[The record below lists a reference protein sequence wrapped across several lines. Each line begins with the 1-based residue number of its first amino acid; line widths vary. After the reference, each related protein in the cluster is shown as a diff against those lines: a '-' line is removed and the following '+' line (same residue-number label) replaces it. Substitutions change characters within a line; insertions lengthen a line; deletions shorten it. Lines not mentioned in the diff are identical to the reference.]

1 MVDSSELLQAIYND
15 RSMYRRD
22 GSKKSARGYLG
33 PIKNKVTG
41 GTMTEF
47 SVGIEIDGKEVEVPA
62 MVPTL
67 SSSEIEYM
75 QEMEPGKGW
84 DMSNP
89 VEQSIVKKAKDHAQ
103 KRLSEG
109 KSVYYQDSENKK
121 STSYQDLLNKAY
133 ENRKKRKQERIKG
146 TGRSILQG
154 VTFGFADELEAMI
167 MASGKAEG
175 DYDEELKRIRAEQKR
190 FEQLEPGRAIGSELA
205 GAIPGGLFAVPKLL
219 GKAGIKS
226 TAKQAGIE
234 GAVYG
239 FGAGEG
245 FEERVGG
252 ATVGGLG
259 GFAIGKVLS
268 VATMPSSS
276 GGLRTQSDE
285 IADMSLDP
293 ENLTATQAIQKAQA
307 DEVFTE
313 VDTPKYTRK
322 PLSDAKTFGEFWES
336 ATGALTNFYNDKVT
350 GVSDELMR
358 VVSPQIGARF
368 QRADETALRNVN
380 KSLGNLAEALVPVVK
395 TINNST
401 KAKGALLD
409 YGAGKLGKT
418 REASLARLEK
428 ELSKDLNTQQMNT
441 LKAYL
446 KVSFEKNS
454 ALNKKVFG
462 GEFSDEITYLHTRN
476 NKFISKLKEDGLT
489 DTEIEKMFGDR
500 AYEPRTRGS
509 YVDKK
514 GNVPDP
520 SEYDNPIIT
529 DMQRLF
535 KMERLAQ
542 LQDKFGVDINVI
554 ARRPGQKALSPEEFM
569 DALFYSFT
577 QRGIS
582 NDGAQYAVN
591 KITDSIM
598 GQQKTPHPLIQ
609 AANSASYA
617 TTLAGPLSA
626 ILNLADIPLVGAK
639 YGGRAVLE
647 GLQVLKPF
655 KSVPNPDLK
664 KLGLDNQTFGEFVN
678 KTNELADSNQG
689 FMARSAE
696 LMRNGTDFLMKG
708 SGFAVM
714 DQVGKKGV
722 MRGVL
727 RSAVDDA
734 EAGNLAK
741 NWSFYFNDAE
751 LSVLEREFKRHGTDW
766 TKYKG
771 KGSELAEELMFAGL
785 GQQQLI
791 SAAGRPAA
799 WARNPNL
806 RPLWALRGFVVKQQA
821 LALREVV
828 GNIKAGKPEEA
839 AKFLGRYAMYGAGG
853 YAVINEIRQGIFG
866 DGDMSISGLI
876 RGYGDAWASLLT
888 ANTLGLNDYQYGQ
901 IKENGILYTLAE
913 GSLPIIIDRPI
924 DIGQTVVGALEG
936 ERPPQAILTELPIV
950 KQTARLGERAAGAA
964 GATDIE
970 GMMSELLRQRNPNPN

>member
-1 MVDSSELLQAIYND
+1 MVDSLDLLKA
-15 RSMYRRD
+15 
-22 GSKKSARGYLG
+22 
-33 PIKNKVTG
+33 VTG
-41 GTMTEF
+41 QEDSKGDEEKESLSYEERLA
-47 SVGIEIDGKEVEVPA
+47 SVHQ
-62 MVPTL
+62 
-67 SSSEIEYM
+67 Y
-75 QEMEPGKGW
+75 
-84 DMSNP
+84 
-89 VEQSIVKKAKDHAQ
+89 
-103 KRLSEG
+103 
-109 KSVYYQDSENKK
+109 
-121 STSYQDLLNKAY
+121 
-133 ENRKKRKQERIKG
+133 RKKRREEKIRG
-146 TGRSILQG
+146 TGRSVAQG
-154 VTFGFADELEAMI
+154 VTFGFADELEAMFI
-167 MASGKAEG
+167 AGLKPEG
-175 DYDEELKRIRAEQKR
+175 SYSEELERIRKQQKR
-190 FEQLEPGRAIGSELA
+190 FEQLEPGKAIGSEIA
-205 GAIPGGLFAVPKLL
+205 GAIPGSVFAVPKLL
-219 GKAGIKS
+219 AKAGVKS
-226 TAKQAGIE
+226 IAKQAGIE

-239 FGAGEG
+239 FGSGES
-245 FEERVGG
+245 FTERLGG

-259 GFAIGKVLS
+259 GFAVGKVLS
-268 VATMPSSS
+268 LATTPSSS

-285 IADMSLDP
+285 LADRALDP
-293 ENLTATQAIQKAQA
+293 EDVATGQKIEESKAN
-307 DEVFTE
+307 EVFTE
-313 VDTPKYTRK
+313 VDNPKYTRK
-322 PLSDAKTFGEFWES
+322 PLSEAKTFGEFWES

-380 KSLGNLAEALVPVVK
+380 KTLGNLAERLVPVVK
-395 TINNST
+395 IVNEN
-401 KAKGALLD
+401 ANVKGVLLD

-428 ELSKDLNTQQMNT
+428 ELAKDLSTEHMNT

-446 KVSFEKNS
+446 QVSFQKNS
-454 ALNKKVFG
+454 TLNKKVFG
-462 GEFSDEITYLHTRN
+462 GEFSDEVTYLHTRN
-476 NKFISKLKEDGLT
+476 NAFINKLKEDGLT
-489 DTEIEKMFGDR
+489 DSEIEKMFGDK

-514 GNVPDP
+514 GNVVKP

-542 LQDKFGVDINVI
+542 LQEKFGVDINVI
-554 ARRPGQKALSPEEFM
+554 ARRPGQKALSPQEFM

-577 QRGIS
+577 KKGIS
-582 NDGAQYAVN
+582 NDGAQYAVR

-609 AANSASYA
+609 AANSGAYA

-626 ILNLADIPLVGAK
+626 ILNLADIPLLGAK

-647 GLQVLKPF
+647 GLKVLKPF
-655 KSVPNPDLK
+655 KSVPDVDLK
-664 KLGLDNQTFGEFVN
+664 KMGLNDQVMGEFVN
-678 KTNELADSNQG
+678 KTNDMANNSQG
-689 FMARSAE
+689 MMARSAE

-708 SGFAVM
+708 SGFAALDM
-714 DQVGKKGV
+714 VGKKGV

-734 EAGNLAK
+734 EAGNLSK

-751 LSVLEREFKRHGTDW
+751 LGVLEKEFKKHGTDW

-771 KGSELAEELMFAGL
+771 KASELAEELMFAGL

-839 AKFLGRYAMYGAGG
+839 AKFLGRYAVYGAGG
-853 YAVINEIRQGIFG
+853 YAVTNELRQGIFG
-866 DGDMSISGLI
+866 DGEMSVSGLV

-901 IKENGILYTLAE
+901 IKENGILYALAE
-913 GSLPIIIDRPI
+913 GSLPIILDRPL
-924 DIGQTVVGALEG
+924 DIGQTVIDVLEG
-936 ERPPQAILTELPIV
+936 DRPSQAIAMELPII
-950 KQTARLGERAAGAA
+950 KQPTQLLERVAGAA
-964 GATDIE
+964 GATEAE
-970 GMMSELLRQRNPNPN
+970 GMLSELQRQRNTDN

>member
-1 MVDSSELLQAIYND
+1 MD
-15 RSMYRRD
+15 RSLTQD
-22 GSKKSARGYLG
+22 PL
-33 PIKNKVTG
+33 
-41 GTMTEF
+41 
-47 SVGIEIDGKEVEVPA
+47 SVI
-62 MVPTL
+62 L
-67 SSSEIEYM
+67 
-75 QEMEPGKGW
+75 
-84 DMSNP
+84 
-89 VEQSIVKKAKDHAQ
+89 
-103 KRLSEG
+103 G
-109 KSVYYQDSENKK
+109 KSPKKESEK
-121 STSYQDLLNKAY
+121 TEDFDELFEVAY
-133 ENRKKRKQERIKG
+133 ANRKKRQQERVAG
-146 TGRSILQG
+146 VSRSIAQG
-154 VTFGFADELEAMI
+154 VTLGFADELEAVMR
-167 MASGKAEG
+167 AHSKPAG
-175 DYDEELKRIRAEQKR
+175 DYEEELKRIREEQKK
-190 FEQLEPGRAIGSELA
+190 FDALQPGVSLVAEAA
-205 GAIPGGLFAVPKLL
+205 GAIPTGLGVAGGLAKV
-219 GKAGIKS
+219 GVKS
-226 TAKQAGIE
+226 VGKQAGIE

-245 FEERVGG
+245 FDERLAG

-268 VATMPSSS
+268 VAAMPSSS

-285 IADMSLDP
+285 IADVALDP
-293 ENLTATQAIQKAQA
+293 EDLANTQAIERTQA
-307 DEVFTE
+307 NEVFTE
-313 VDTPKYTRK
+313 VDNPKYTRK

-336 ATGALTNFYNDKVT
+336 ATGALSNFYNDKVT
-350 GVSDELMR
+350 GVSDELIR

-395 TINNST
+395 IINDST
-401 KAKGALLD
+401 RAKGALLD

-418 REASLARLEK
+418 RETSLARLEK
-428 ELSKDLNTQQMNT
+428 ELSKDLNTQHMNT

-462 GEFSDEITYLHTRN
+462 AEFSDEVTYLHTRN
-476 NKFISKLKEDGLT
+476 NKFINKLKEDGLS
-489 DTEIEKMFGDR
+489 DSEIEKMFGDK
-500 AYEPRTRGS
+500 AYEPRSRGS
-509 YVDKK
+509 YVDKE
-514 GNVPDP
+514 GNIPNP

-554 ARRPGQKALSPEEFM
+554 AKRPGQRALSPQEFM

-577 QRGIS
+577 KRGIS

-609 AANSASYA
+609 AANSGAYA

-647 GLQVLKPF
+647 GLKVLRPF
-655 KSVPNPDLK
+655 KSVPDPDLRK
-664 KLGLDNQTFGEFVN
+664 MGLDNQTFGEFVN
-678 KTNELADSNQG
+678 KTNELAGNNQG

-708 SGFAVM
+708 SGFAALDM
-714 DQVGKKGV
+714 VGKKGV

-734 EAGNLAK
+734 EAGNLTK
-741 NWSFYFNDAE
+741 NWNFYFNDAE
-751 LSVLEREFKRHGTDW
+751 LAVLEREFKQHGTDW

-821 LALREVV
+821 LALREVM

-853 YAVINEIRQGIFG
+853 YAVTNELRQGIFG
-866 DGDMSISGLI
+866 DGEMSISGLI

-924 DIGQTVVGALEG
+924 DIGQTVVEVLEG
-936 ERPPQAILTELPIV
+936 ERPPQAIGTELPII
-950 KQTARLGERAAGAA
+950 KQPLQLLERASGGAGLFEVQEFAQ
-964 GATDIE
+964 E
-970 GMMSELLRQRNPNPN
+970 GLRKRNPNPN

>member
-89 VEQSIVKKAKDHAQ
+89 VARSIVKKAKDHAQ
-103 KRLSEG
+103 KRLSKGE
-109 KSVYYQDSENKK
+109 SVYYQDSE
-121 STSYQDLLNKAY
+121 SDPTFDELFEIAY
-133 ENRKKRKQERIKG
+133 ANRKKRQQERVAG
-146 TGRSILQG
+146 VSRSIAQG
-154 VTFGFADELEAMI
+154 VTLGFADELEAVMRAHSKP
-167 MASGKAEG
+167 MGNYE
-175 DYDEELKRIRAEQKR
+175 EELKVIREEQKK
-190 FEQLEPGRAIGSELA
+190 FDALQPGTSLVAEVA
-205 GAIPGGLFAVPKLL
+205 GAIPTGFGVAGGLAKV
-219 GKAGIKS
+219 GVKS
-226 TAKQAGIE
+226 IGKQAGIE

-239 FGAGEG
+239 FGAGES
-245 FEERVGG
+245 FDERLAG

-293 ENLTATQAIQKAQA
+293 ENLAATQAIQRVQA

-322 PLSDAKTFGEFWES
+322 PLSEAKTFGEFWES

-401 KAKGALLD
+401 RAKGALLD

-476 NKFISKLKEDGLT
+476 NKFINKLKEDGLS
-489 DTEIEKMFGDR
+489 DSEIEKMFGDR

-609 AANSASYA
+609 AANSGAYA

-708 SGFAVM
+708 SGFAALDM
-714 DQVGKKGV
+714 VGKKGV

-924 DIGQTVVGALEG
+924 DIGQTVVEALEG

-950 KQTARLGERAAGAA
+950 KQTARLGERAAGEL

>member
-1 MVDSSELLQAIYND
+1 MD
-15 RSMYRRD
+15 RSLTQD
-22 GSKKSARGYLG
+22 PL
-33 PIKNKVTG
+33 
-41 GTMTEF
+41 
-47 SVGIEIDGKEVEVPA
+47 SVI
-62 MVPTL
+62 L
-67 SSSEIEYM
+67 
-75 QEMEPGKGW
+75 
-84 DMSNP
+84 
-89 VEQSIVKKAKDHAQ
+89 
-103 KRLSEG
+103 G
-109 KSVYYQDSENKK
+109 KSPKKESEK
-121 STSYQDLLNKAY
+121 TEDFDELFEVAY
-133 ENRKKRKQERIKG
+133 ANRKKRQQERVAG
-146 TGRSILQG
+146 VSRSIAQG
-154 VTFGFADELEAMI
+154 VTLGFADELEAVMR
-167 MASGKAEG
+167 AHSKPAG
-175 DYDEELKRIRAEQKR
+175 DYEEELKRIREEQKK
-190 FEQLEPGRAIGSELA
+190 FDALQPGTSLVAEVA
-205 GAIPGGLFAVPKLL
+205 GAIPTGFGVAGGLAKV
-219 GKAGIKS
+219 GVKS
-226 TAKQAGIE
+226 IGKQAGIE

-239 FGAGEG
+239 FGAGES
-245 FEERVGG
+245 FDERLAG

-293 ENLTATQAIQKAQA
+293 ENLAATQAIQKTQA

-395 TINNST
+395 AINNST
-401 KAKGALLD
+401 RAKGALLD

-462 GEFSDEITYLHTRN
+462 AEFSDEVTYLHTRN
-476 NKFISKLKEDGLT
+476 NKFINKLKEDGLT

-509 YVDKK
+509 YIDKK

-542 LQDKFGVDINVI
+542 LQDKFGVDISNI
-554 ARRPGQKALSPEEFM
+554 LAGKKSITPEQFM

-577 QRGIS
+577 KKGIS

-655 KSVPNPDLK
+655 KAVPNPDLK
-664 KLGLDNQTFGEFVN
+664 KMGLDNQTFGEFVN

-708 SGFAVM
+708 SGFAALDM
-714 DQVGKKGV
+714 VGKKGV

-734 EAGNLAK
+734 ESGNLTK
-741 NWSFYFNDAE
+741 NWKFYFNDAE
-751 LSVLEREFKRHGTDW
+751 LAVLEREFKQHGTDW

-853 YAVINEIRQGIFG
+853 YAVINEARQGIFG

-924 DIGQTVVGALEG
+924 DIGQTVVEVLEG
-936 ERPPQAILTELPIV
+936 DRPPQAIGTELPII
-950 KQTARLGERAAGAA
+950 KQPLQLLERASGGLGLFELQEFAE
-964 GATDIE
+964 E
-970 GMMSELLRQRNPNPN
+970 GLRKSNPNPNQ